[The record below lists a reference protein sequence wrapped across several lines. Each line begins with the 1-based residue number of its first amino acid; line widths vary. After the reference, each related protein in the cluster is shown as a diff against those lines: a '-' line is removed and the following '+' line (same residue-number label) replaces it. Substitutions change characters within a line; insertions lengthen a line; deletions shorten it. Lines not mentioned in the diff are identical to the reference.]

1 MSSISHLQD
10 LYHKK
15 GNEFINNL
23 FSSFVTVN
31 EKMDGSAFTF
41 ERDIDNGK
49 FKFYKRDQRNPIT
62 MVDRTI
68 MKYYE
73 KPIQYIE
80 SLPPHIIQLIP
91 RGWRFGLEYFS
102 SPQPL
107 EIAYD
112 RMPNNNLILSYVH
125 KLDNGRAKSTIQ
137 SKEDLDKWADLL
149 GVEKPPIIFQGKL
162 TDGQKR
168 SILEFI
174 NTPFSDL
181 IEEFRT
187 KSFVAYIVGV
197 LNPKLEKTALN
208 NDLEKAIEGIVFR
221 FGSDEDGEEPV
232 LAKMVDPLFTELA
245 KSKYVQKKETK
256 PSDFLVITV
265 LDVMNF
271 ILEKGVGSFDF
282 KGKTEDERY
291 LSFISDVF
299 VKFLDEYKEKYSET
313 DFEEPEYLKKDE
325 FRVNK
330 KMVPNRA
337 ALAYIEEDDAF
348 ESLYKLIV
356 NQFRKI
362 KKRAGGIINQD
373 FIDQFNSVVKEIEE
387 AISEKGTKKINE
399 SEIPS
404 FNDFK
409 SKFRKKVEYVT
420 EESDN
425 ESDDPQAYG
434 ETFSQFISDLE
445 HIDTKE
451 VKNIAPLEE
460 DSNKDELKPINVI
473 VGRFQ
478 PFHKGHLA
486 MAKELKEEND
496 LPSIAIVVYPGHN
509 KSGKSPFDENVIKT
523 YMESVVRE
531 YPDVLSGFLIVSKG
545 LLGIIAGEVR
555 NVGYRI
561 ELIGAGEDRTDDYN
575 KQVDYLVKAGKEF
588 PTTTKIFKTKR
599 IASSSEVRDKL
610 KNEDFT
616 AFKKLVPPCVASLY
630 ATLVSG
636 VHNGL
641 KQSSKK

>member
-1 MSSISHLQD
+1 M
-10 LYHKK
+10 
-15 GNEFINNL
+15 
-23 FSSFVTVN
+23 
-31 EKMDGSAFTF
+31 
-41 ERDIDNGK
+41 
-49 FKFYKRDQRNPIT
+49 
-62 MVDRTI
+62 
-68 MKYYE
+68 
-73 KPIQYIE
+73 
-80 SLPPHIIQLIP
+80 
-91 RGWRFGLEYFS
+91 
-102 SPQPL
+102 
-107 EIAYD
+107 
-112 RMPNNNLILSYVH
+112 
-125 KLDNGRAKSTIQ
+125 
-137 SKEDLDKWADLL
+137 
-149 GVEKPPIIFQGKL
+149 
-162 TDGQKR
+162 
-168 SILEFI
+168 
-174 NTPFSDL
+174 
-181 IEEFRT
+181 
-187 KSFVAYIVGV
+187 
-197 LNPKLEKTALN
+197 
-208 NDLEKAIEGIVFR
+208 
-221 FGSDEDGEEPV
+221 
-232 LAKMVDPLFTELA
+232 
-245 KSKYVQKKETK
+245 
-256 PSDFLVITV
+256 
-265 LDVMNF
+265 
-271 ILEKGVGSFDF
+271 
-282 KGKTEDERY
+282 
-291 LSFISDVF
+291 F
-299 VKFLDEYKEKYSET
+299 VKFLDEYKDKYSET

-373 FIDQFNSVVKEIEE
+373 FIDQFNSVVKEIEDV
-387 AISEKGTKKINE
+387 ISEKENKKINE

-420 EESDN
+420 EESENDS
-425 ESDDPQAYG
+425 EDEQHHG

-451 VKNIAPLEE
+451 IKNVAPLEE
-460 DSNKDELKPINVI
+460 ENETKNDLKPINII

-486 MAKELKEEND
+486 MAKELKAEND
-496 LPSIAIVVYPGHN
+496 LPSIAVVVYPGHN
-509 KSGKSPFDENVIKT
+509 KSGKSPFNQDVIKT

-555 NVGYRI
+555 NLGYRI

-599 IASSSEVRDKL
+599 VASSSEVRAKL
-610 KNEDFT
+610 REEDFT
-616 AFKKLVPPCVASLY
+616 AFKKLVPSCVAALY

-636 VHNGL
+636 VHAE
-641 KQSSKK
+641 KAETSKK